1 MAENNKE
8 KNNVLPEAASSASS
22 SLRRS
27 RSWCSE
33 RMISI
38 FSSTLTEEISTQAA
52 DLIRRRRVVDF
63 MISSGRVSAKVFD
76 DLSRPLRIEIL
87 FKQYAKEK
95 WERIFGEL
103 AKQGYFL
110 AVLLSGHLPPEIED
124 IFSRH
129 GAELFPS
136 SLDKLAIAVNG
147 QRHAPVTK
155 HVAAVI
161 YRLCEKLDDDPF
173 SIFVLH
179 GRGREETLLEI
190 RKRRSLHSEAAN
202 HGMSLSYQD
211 VKYEPAPPLVS
222 TMDHFWTSGG
232 AALELS
238 YSIKADELPASV
250 LKWLDPLPLGGL
262 EDRSDVVLEQAY
274 EKVAR
279 LAQGFGLGLQRK
291 SIPLII
297 KQF

>member
-8 KNNVLPEAASSASS
+8 KDTALPQAASTTSS

-33 RMISI
+33 RMMSV
-38 FSSTLTEEISTQAA
+38 FSSALTEGVSAQAA
-52 DLIRRRRVVDF
+52 DLIRRRRVIDF
-63 MISSGRVSAKVFD
+63 VINSGRVSAKVFD

-87 FKQYAKEK
+87 FKQYANEK

-110 AVLLSGHLPPEIED
+110 AVLLSGHLPPETEE

-136 SLDKLAIAVNG
+136 SLEKLTIAVNG

-155 HVAAVI
+155 HVAAVV

-173 SIFVLH
+173 SIFVLR

-190 RKRRSLHSEAAN
+190 RKRRSFNSEAAN
-202 HGMSLSYQD
+202 LGISLSYQD

-222 TMDHFWTSGG
+222 TMDHFWSSGG

-250 LKWLDPLPLGGL
+250 LKWLDPLPLRGL
-262 EDRSDVVLEQAY
+262 EDRLDVILEQAY
-274 EKVAR
+274 EKIAR
-279 LAQGFGLGLQRK
+279 LAQGFGLGL
-291 SIPLII
+291 
-297 KQF
+297 